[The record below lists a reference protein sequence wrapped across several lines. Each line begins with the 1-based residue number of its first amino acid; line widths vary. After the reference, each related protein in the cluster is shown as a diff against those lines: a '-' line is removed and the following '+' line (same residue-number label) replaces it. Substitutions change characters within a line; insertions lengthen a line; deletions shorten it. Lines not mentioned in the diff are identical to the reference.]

1 MKAFHFLTQH
11 WGKQRRVKS
20 HSPSH
25 LVQALSE
32 KKAILPDIS
41 LERLHKSRRLQK
53 AHPPLMLVVAIITL
67 TSVVGYRF
75 YNQPRLLPGTV
86 SPATIVAPQDGSF
99 PDLKTTEENRRDAQT
114 ATVPIWKRDEAATAE
129 MENHLA
135 ETLAQIEELRQLATV
150 KPDTGEDGSLLLGG
164 LSELNPQI
172 LSSEVQQYLRTC
184 PQADWQTILR
194 VLDSG
199 QPTVLLK
206 SQQLQAIAQLNR
218 YRQEQSPA
226 AWQSLLQQIS
236 QLRQRYQQ
244 ATAEFDLLSGDMRQE
259 ISILRQLSPQA
270 WRVTRRSL
278 QQGTHQILVQG
289 IPPGMPS
296 QMLAESLRLS
306 LAAVPSTT
314 ARQAAIRLFLNLRQ
328 DKSNLMIDREAT
340 KQRAQ
345 QAAASVKPVVVTIR
359 RGETIVKAGETIS
372 QAQFIL
378 LDSFHLSRRRVNWS
392 GLATAGIA
400 VTLAVL
406 VFGGVQRHFRR
417 RLRRRDHVLLCWL
430 SLSVTL
436 IAITDLRYLNL
447 PAVGF
452 LTSSFYGPSLAVTQV
467 VLLAGLSGF
476 AAENLSWEYL
486 LATTASGLLAA
497 AIAGRLRSRDELA
510 FLGGGIGL
518 TQGGVY
524 LLVQLTFSAAA
535 GTIWYAILP
544 GAAIYGLLG
553 LGWAV
558 VALGLSPYLE
568 RLFDVT
574 TPIRLVELSNPN
586 CPLLKRLV
594 TEAPGT
600 FQHTLAVA
608 CLAEA
613 AGRELHCN
621 VELIRAGTLYHD
633 IGKMHDPLAFIENQ
647 MGRGNKHD
655 EINDPWQSAA
665 IIKKHVPEG
674 LAMARKYR
682 LPRIVQDFIPE
693 HQGTLLIAYFYYQ
706 AQQRAAKNGEIAVLE
721 ADFRYDGPI
730 PQSRET
736 GIVMLADGCEAA
748 LRSLRDATPEVA
760 KMTVQKI
767 FKARWQEGQLEESGI
782 TYEEL
787 PLIADIFIH
796 VWQQFHHQ
804 RIVYPKVGKRD

>member
-1 MKAFHFLTQH
+1 MKAFQFLTQH
-11 WGKQRRVKS
+11 WGKQRRES
-20 HSPSH
+20 YSPSQ
-25 LVQALSE
+25 LARALPE

-41 LERLHKSRRLQK
+41 LQRLHKSRRLQK
-53 AHPPLMLVVAIITL
+53 VHPPLMLGVTIVAL

-75 YNQPRLLPGTV
+75 YNQPRLLPGAV
-86 SPATIVAPQDGSF
+86 SPATIVAPEDGSF
-99 PDLKTTEENRRDAQT
+99 PDLKTTEEKRRDAQT
-114 ATVPIWKRDEAATAE
+114 ATVPLWQRDEAATAE
-129 MENHLA
+129 MEKNLA
-135 ETLAQIEELRQLATV
+135 QTLTQIEELRQLLPAI
-150 KPDTGEDGSLLLGG
+150 PWLD
-164 LSELNPQI
+164 PQI
-172 LSSEVQQYLRTC
+172 LSSGIQQYLRAC
-184 PQADWQTILR
+184 PEADWQAILTAVNSR
-194 VLDSG
+194 QS
-199 QPTVLLK
+199 TVLPNY
-206 SQQLQAIAQLNR
+206 QQQRAIAELNR
-218 YRQEQSPA
+218 YRQEKSPA
-226 AWQSLLQQIS
+226 EWQYLLYQIH
-236 QLRQRYQQ
+236 QARQRYQQ
-244 ATAEFDLLSGDMRQE
+244 AAGQIALLSADIQNQ
-259 ISILRQLSPQA
+259 IPIWLQLSPQE
-270 WRVTRRSL
+270 WRDTRRSL
-278 QQGTHQILVQG
+278 QQAAHQILVQG

-296 QMLAESLRLS
+296 PILAESLRLS
-306 LAAVPSTT
+306 LTSVSSPV
-314 ARQAAIRLFLNLRQ
+314 ARQAAIKLFLSLRQ
-328 DKSNLMIDREAT
+328 DKSNLIVDREAT

-345 QAAASVKPVVVTIR
+345 QAAASVEPVVVTVR
-359 RGETIVKAGETIS
+359 RGEGIVKAGETIS
-372 QAQFIL
+372 QEQFIL
-378 LDSFHLSRRRVNWS
+378 LDGFHLSRRRVNWS
-392 GLATAGIA
+392 GLATAGVA
-400 VTLAVL
+400 VTLAAL
-406 VFGGVQRHFRR
+406 VFCGVQRRVRR
-417 RLRRRDHVLLCWL
+417 RLRRRDHVLLCLL

-452 LTSSFYGPSLAVTQV
+452 LASSFYGPSLAVTQV
-467 VLLAGLSGF
+467 ALLAGLSSF
-476 AAENLSWEYL
+476 ATENLSWEYL

-497 AIAGRLRSRDELA
+497 AVAGRLRSRDELA

-544 GAAIYGLLG
+544 GAAAYGLLG
-553 LGWAV
+553 LAWAV

-608 CLAEA
+608 SLAEA

-647 MGRGNKHD
+647 MGRTNKHD

-665 IIKKHVPEG
+665 IIKKHVSEG
-674 LAMARKYR
+674 LAMARKYS
-682 LPRIVQDFIPE
+682 LPRVVQDFIPE
-693 HQGTLLIAYFYYQ
+693 HQGTILIAYFYHQ
-706 AQQRAAKNGEIAVLE
+706 AQQQAAQNGGTAVVE

-730 PQSRET
+730 PQCRET
-736 GIVMLADGCEAA
+736 AIVMLADGCEAA
-748 LRSLRDATPEVA
+748 LRSLRDTTPEVA

-767 FKARWQEGQLEESGI
+767 FKGRWQEGQLQDSGI
-782 TYEEL
+782 AYEEL
-787 PLIADIFIH
+787 PLIADTFIQ

-804 RIVYPKVGKRD
+804 RIVYPKVGKRE